1 MLARERAIIA
11 VRWILGV
18 QCVLSGMN
26 WWIKILPFPNLF
38 EPLILPMKSEIVA
51 TMIKSGWMFTAAKAI
66 EVTLGLSLL
75 FNRFAVL
82 MLVVAFPV
90 LMMTFMLDAIPFG
103 LAVPKWLA
111 GEMSGRNLWAAFLDM
126 LFFGGAVFVMQSY
139 LMLEWIR
146 HYLAMFVRHPDDTVP
161 AIGFGLLTGRVL
173 IVLRWVAIVVGGIST
188 LWFIGMIHHWLIPW
202 SSLALLAPSKP

>member
-126 LFFGGAVFVMQSY
+126 LFFGGAVFVMQGY
-139 LMLEWIR
+139 LMLEWVDK
-146 HYLAMFVRHPDDTVP
+146 YLPLFVVRPDDEK
-161 AIGFGLLTGRVL
+161 ASLDFSW
-173 IVLRWVAIVVGGIST
+173 LRTKALRPMRWMAIVIGSMGT
-188 LWFIGMIHHWLIPW
+188 LWFIGMIHQWLIPW
-202 SSLALLAPSKP
+202 SSLAMLAPVKP